1 MIITAANAVSRASVA
16 ASSPPPSM
24 IVRISAT
31 SMTVTASASV
41 SEPNGSPTFAA
52 ITSAWCT
59 AVSTLRPVLIATTT
73 ITHVGT
79 SRPQVAASVATP
91 RTGNAIDHHGL
102 LGECALT
109 CSNLSGGT
117 SLAEAADE
125 LEAGPRLVDGGD
137 LDVDEAGGECHLA
150 DDVLG
155 HVGRHP
161 RGLLGPADPDH
172 PRGHGV
178 RGDDGEPV
186 LEAAP
191 VGDEQQRQVDVLREP
206 AHDARALERLL
217 GEAESLQV
225 DGHARTA

>member
-31 SMTVTASASV
+31 SMIVTASASV

-59 AVSTLRPVLIATTT
+59 AVSTLSPVLIATTT
-73 ITHVGT
+73 ITHVGE

-109 CSNLSGGT
+109 CPNLSGGT
-117 SLAEAADE
+117 PLAQAADE
-125 LEAGPRLVDGGD
+125 LERRPGVVDGGD
-137 LDVDEAGGECHLA
+137 LHVDETGGQGHLP

-155 HVGRHP
+155 HVGRHL
-161 RGLLGPADPDH
+161 RGPLRPADPDH
-172 PRGHGV
+172 PCGHGG
-178 RGDDGEPV
+178 RGDH
-186 LEAAP
+186 
-191 VGDEQQRQVDVLREP
+191 R
-206 AHDARALERLL
+206 
-217 GEAESLQV
+217 
-225 DGHARTA
+225 